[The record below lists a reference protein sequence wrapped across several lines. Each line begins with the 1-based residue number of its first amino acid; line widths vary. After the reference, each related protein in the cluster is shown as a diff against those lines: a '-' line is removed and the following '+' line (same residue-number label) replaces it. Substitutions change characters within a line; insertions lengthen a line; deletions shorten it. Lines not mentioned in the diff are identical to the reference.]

1 MTTALCTPEAVL
13 KRLGDLDLPDSEVG
27 MIVEAIEDASDAAR
41 DYGSPTWGDP
51 LVPKPVERL
60 VALAVARF
68 MRNPD
73 DYLTNRAS
81 DEALGWA
88 ERDRIDWFTEAEIS
102 RLGRM
107 GRPMLANFG
116 SIQIVAYGHRPRRPR
131 DVRVPW
137 GTDPR
142 DETFPLDS
150 PRREGSGTA

>member
-27 MIVEAIEDASDAAR
+27 MIEEAIEDASDAAR
-41 DYGSPTWGDP
+41 DYGSPTWGNTP
-51 LVPKPVERL
+51 VPKPVERL

-81 DEALGWA
+81 DETLAWA

-116 SIQIVAYGHRPRRPR
+116 SIQIVAYGHQPRRRLQDRGRGAR
-131 DVRVPW
+131 DPV
-137 GTDPR
+137 
-142 DETFPLDS
+142 
-150 PRREGSGTA
+150 

>member
-41 DYGSPTWGDP
+41 DYGSPTWGNT

-81 DEALGWA
+81 DETVGWA
-88 ERDRIDWFTEAEIS
+88 ERDRIDATNGCRRGRIGRQIS
-102 RLGRM
+102 
-107 GRPMLANFG
+107 
-116 SIQIVAYGHRPRRPR
+116 
-131 DVRVPW
+131 
-137 GTDPR
+137 DPR
-142 DETFPLDS
+142 VLSVEDTI
-150 PRREGSGTA
+150 GN